1 MSTDNSAGN
10 IIYITTGETL
20 ETSTTEEGSRG
31 ILSDIGGMLGE
42 KTEPV
47 QRLNRHP
54 VSIDKL
60 KQEIRTFVTAFEQCL
75 EEADLAS
82 AKIRLD
88 EVEVAVE
95 VSTEGELSIFGIGG
109 KAGAKSSLTFKFK
122 R

>member
-1 MSTDNSAGN
+1 MSKDNSPGN

-31 ILSDIGGMLGE
+31 GFDIGGMLGG
-42 KTEPV
+42 KTGPV

-54 VSIDKL
+54 VYIDKL

-82 AKIRLD
+82 EKIRLD